1 MSSNYSGHCFIK
13 HTLTQ
18 TMKLA
23 PSRTDM
29 HILLQKKVC
38 FQRHVSE
45 LACTKILF
53 FPHIKLAREQN
64 GERERD
70 GLRGVG

>member
-53 FPHIKLAREQN
+53 STLNLPVNKMARE
-64 GERERD
+64 REM
-70 GLRGVG
+70 G